1 MSVKVK
7 VNKLLLKMRHLYR
20 NTASG
25 AEAAGCA
32 HGAHGDTLRGAH
44 PGCVLFLEFVFY
56 ANGTRFTKIKIKSYM
71 INFFAIFSESPKM
84 PKKGQKRANFT

>member
-1 MSVKVK
+1 
-7 VNKLLLKMRHLYR
+7 MRHLYR

-32 HGAHGDTLRGAH
+32 HGAHGDTRRGAH
-44 PGCVLFLEFVFY
+44 PGCVLLLDFVIY

-71 INFFAIFSESPKM
+71 INFFASFSESPKM
-84 PKKGQKRANFT
+84 TKKGQKRANFTEF

>member
-1 MSVKVK
+1 
-7 VNKLLLKMRHLYR
+7 MRHLYR

-32 HGAHGDTLRGAH
+32 HGVHGAH
-44 PGCVLFLEFVFY
+44 SGVHTPGCVLFLDFVFY

-84 PKKGQKRANFT
+84 PKKGQKRANFTEF

>member
-1 MSVKVK
+1 
-7 VNKLLLKMRHLYR
+7 MRHLYR

-44 PGCVLFLEFVFY
+44 PGCVLFLDFVFY
-56 ANGTRFTKIKIKSYM
+56 ANGTRFTK
-71 INFFAIFSESPKM
+71 SESKVI
-84 PKKGQKRANFT
+84 